1 MPSAWPCC
9 ADFPP
14 VERGAG
20 DTKNL
25 SHLGLS
31 ETVGFPEARANL
43 WCGHEIRPR
52 EQGVYRF
59 GQVRHWVLPLPY
71 MIRNYT

>member
-1 MPSAWPCC
+1 MASAWPCC
-9 ADFPP
+9 ADLPP

-20 DTKNL
+20 DAENL
-25 SHLGLS
+25 GDLGLS
-31 ETVGFPEARANL
+31 EAVSFSETRANL
-43 WCGHEIRPR
+43 WRGHQIRPR

-59 GQVRHWVLPLPY
+59 DQVRHWVLPLPY